1 MIRYLA
7 TLLFVAS
14 AALASAQTA
23 PKKIVATEADL
34 PRFSYPVD
42 GDVQHLLDM
51 PTKGFL
57 RFALPIRTDIDN
69 TLRDYEIQD
78 HAAHRKLLQARLDL
92 ELLSGENGAALET
105 IQQIRALEDKS

>member
-1 MIRYLA
+1 MTRYFA
-7 TLLFVAS
+7 TLLFLAS

-51 PTKGFL
+51 PTKGFAEFV
-57 RFALPIRTDIDN
+57 RSII
-69 TLRDYEIQD
+69 
-78 HAAHRKLLQARLDL
+78 AH
-92 ELLSGENGAALET
+92 
-105 IQQIRALEDKS
+105 